1 MNFRN
6 LLDMI
11 QFRANILNAAGPQEK
26 TIPAPATAKV
36 AATTTI
42 QPQEQA
48 RSLTPEKGQ
57 QASYAQRVATS
68 PPLRQSTTRCGI
80 CNSFHETAECA
91 TLAHMEPD
99 AKVEKLKEKKL
110 CFHCLQSGH
119 EARQCD
125 RKRPRCVVCHKAH
138 HTVLHGR
145 TYPSPAPRQSMS
157 AKAQPF
163 QPPIRPVPNPPTQTK
178 TSTTPTTN
186 TTNTTT
192 TTL

>member
-1 MNFRN
+1 MNFRS

-11 QFRANILNAAGPQEK
+11 QFRANILNAAGAEEK
-26 TIPAPATAKV
+26 KTTAPIAKV
-36 AATTTI
+36 AATTAV
-42 QPQEQA
+42 QPQESS
-48 RSLTPEKGQ
+48 RSTTPEKGSSG
-57 QASYAQRVATS
+57 SYAQRVAAS
-68 PPLRQSTTRCGI
+68 PPLKQSTTRCGV

-91 TLAHMEPD
+91 TLAHLEPD

-145 TYPSPAPRQSMS
+145 TYPSPATCQSMS

-163 QPPIRPVPNPPTQTK
+163 QPALRPTQNPSTQTK
-178 TSTTPTTN
+178 TNTTVPTDTANNTPTT
-186 TTNTTT
+186 
-192 TTL
+192 L